1 VNPSRCR
8 ARSVR
13 CARGIEHHVHQHAA
27 AHAAPVLVIRRKA
40 RGEQHLQG
48 RFLEHHV
55 WVDHDGG
62 RAYGRIAALP
72 PVDQG
77 ESARFVVLLD
87 NRRTV
92 VACLEDRKGSQWG
105 CAAEDEGT

>member
-1 VNPSRCR
+1 MS
-8 ARSVR
+8 
-13 CARGIEHHVHQHAA
+13 AA
-27 AHAAPVLVIRRKA
+27 AEGSLKPQKRR
-40 RGEQHLQG
+40 
-48 RFLEHHV
+48 
-55 WVDHDGG
+55 G

-105 CAAEDEGT
+105 CAAEDAGT